1 MKWWPDDP
9 GFKLFRLEMISSVI
23 GALISILLAKLWGT
37 DWQGAWSVL
46 NNFSSTVVVI
56 CTAGLPPVLISLIR
70 REGVHEPAMIRR
82 FVYYFIF
89 LFTLSIVALNFI
101 SKTPDLAFLTSDI
114 IQSGGG
120 FVLLSIQI
128 VLMVMINVA
137 GAWMDAKNKQAYW
150 TALRLTMNIIL
161 AIAIVMIYF
170 LYRESPAVFLRMA
183 WYAFILHALIT
194 CLWLMFHL
202 SGDRL
207 VKMESNGNTHTILNM
222 ISQGGW
228 IYLIT
233 DLFQRL
239 NYRMDIWFLSAMQ
252 SNTQVGIYSVASSI
266 SLFLL
271 IRSRN
276 SQRVLIN
283 KFKVDDMAGNDLLI
297 QTEVSLLAKQMI
309 GFSLLFIAGAYG
321 LFRFLG
327 HHYMEGFPVLMVL
340 TVGIYMISVTM
351 PYSAYFI
358 YIHAPVKNLL
368 AAGIGLLVNL
378 GFNYMLIPSMGIWGA
393 AVTSLLTYGAVGS
406 VLYISYKRSMLLW
419 IP

>member
-1 MKWWPDDP
+1 MKWWPDEL
-9 GFKLFRLEMISSVI
+9 GFKLFRLELISSVI

-37 DWQGAWSVL
+37 YWQGAWTVL

-56 CTAGLPPVLISLIR
+56 CTAGLPPVLISVIR
-70 REGVHEPAMIRR
+70 REGIHEPTMIRR
-82 FVYYFIF
+82 FIYYFIF
-89 LFTLSIVALNFI
+89 LFTVSIVALYFM
-101 SKTPDLAFLTSDI
+101 SKRADLAFLTSEL

-120 FVLLSIQI
+120 YVLLSIQI

-137 GAWMDAKNKQAYW
+137 GAWMDAKSKLAYW
-150 TALRLTMNIIL
+150 TTLRLIMNIIL
-161 AIAIVMIYF
+161 AMAIVMIY
-170 LYRESPAVFLRMA
+170 LRYRDNPALFIRVA
-183 WYAFILHALIT
+183 WYAFILHAVIT
-194 CLWLMFHL
+194 CTWLILHL
-202 SGDRL
+202 SGERL
-207 VKMESNGNTHTILNM
+207 MKKEGNNDAHTIINM
-222 ISQGGW
+222 ISRGGW
-228 IYLIT
+228 IYLIAE
-233 DLFQRL
+233 LFQKL
-239 NYRMDIWFLSAMQ
+239 NYRMDIWFLSALQ

-283 KFKVDDMAGNDLLI
+283 KFKVGDLAGNAMLI
-297 QTEVSLLAKQMI
+297 RSEVSMLAKQMI
-309 GFSLLFIAGAYG
+309 GFSIVFIAGAYG

-327 HHYMEGFPVLMVL
+327 HHYMEGFPVLILL
-340 TVGIYMISVTM
+340 TVGIYLISITM

-358 YIHAPVKNLL
+358 YIHAPLKNLF

-378 GFNYMLIPSMGIWGA
+378 VFNYMLIPSMGIWGA

-419 IP
+419 VT